1 MHEAARPWSGEGRGA
16 SPQLRQRERVNAAP
30 RGRHALLGGAPQ
42 KRDDGQA
49 LRRRVHQGAP
59 PAAPP
64 KNLCAALRVGTAS
77 PIARL
82 SWRNNGPGASDSAR
96 PSDEHPSPGLTAA
109 ALGRADA
116 ARTARLRHQC
126 HRRTARRLSR
136 VRHPSAAAASLP
148 RAGSAGGAC
157 EHAVCPARCA
167 RRRTSAGGRLLR
179 LESPFSV
186 CPLSVILLLLAG
198 LLPHAGDTN
207 RTVRLVSP
215 PSHASATRTRWTRTR
230 CRSRTWTAA
239 WSRARR

>member
-1 MHEAARPWSGEGRGA
+1 M
-16 SPQLRQRERVNAAP
+16 NAAP

-126 HRRTARRLSR
+126 HRRTARRLPR
-136 VRHPSAAAASLP
+136 VRHPRPPPPAAAASLP
-148 RAGSAGGAC
+148 KAGSARGA
-157 EHAVCPARCA
+157 PANTRCA
-167 RRRTSAGGRLLR
+167 RRGVHGAVHLQGEDCFVWKVRFLCVPIVRDFTFARRPPSPRGRHQ
-179 LESPFSV
+179 
-186 CPLSVILLLLAG
+186 
-198 LLPHAGDTN
+198 PHRAP
-207 RTVRLVSP
+207 RLVSFPRVSYTNKVDADSVSIAHVDGGLEQGTQVAP
-215 PSHASATRTRWTRTR
+215 PTRPRAPHTTRDR
-230 CRSRTWTAA
+230 CW
-239 WSRARR
+239 